1 MLSSCSNRSLSHEMS
16 VYSMWQEGIQM
27 SYAVTAHR
35 KRVTLMR
42 SKTETLLQEDSEWNR
57 SEGRFLSLGLS
68 GMKLSYRDLERNFLR
83 LARAWLQG
91 HFAAPLPLSPATQT
105 GDIDPSPCRTNT
117 LVTFRCLQ
125 QIFQSSLLG
134 YHTTWRDL
142 NIPVSARLR
151 RRNRSQLSFCR
162 RSATASRALAPPR
175 GRLDVYSADSCRK
188 TTITSPVRADSTR
201 EDPVGPQ
208 SRQTRLFWRTL
219 FTRRGRVRRRL
230 CRFRRYAGRD

>member
-1 MLSSCSNRSLSHEMS
+1 MWTESTQML
-16 VYSMWQEGIQM
+16 
-27 SYAVTAHR
+27 YAATAHR

-42 SKTETLLQEDSEWNR
+42 SKTETLLLEDSEWNR

-68 GMKLSYRDLERNFLR
+68 GMTLSWRDLERNFLR
-83 LARAWLQG
+83 LARAWLRG
-91 HFAAPLPLSPATQT
+91 HFAAPLPLSTATQT
-105 GDIDPSPCRTNT
+105 GNIDPSPCRTNT

-151 RRNRSQLSFCR
+151 RRNRYWLSFCR
-162 RSATASRALAPPR
+162 RYATASHALAPPR
-175 GRLDVYSADSCRK
+175 GRLDVCMCADVSRK
-188 TTITSPVRADSTR
+188 TTITSPLRPNTIGQ
-201 EDPVGPQ
+201 DPVGPQ

-219 FTRRGRVRRRL
+219 LARRGRIRRRL
-230 CRFRRYAGRD
+230 RDIRRYARGD